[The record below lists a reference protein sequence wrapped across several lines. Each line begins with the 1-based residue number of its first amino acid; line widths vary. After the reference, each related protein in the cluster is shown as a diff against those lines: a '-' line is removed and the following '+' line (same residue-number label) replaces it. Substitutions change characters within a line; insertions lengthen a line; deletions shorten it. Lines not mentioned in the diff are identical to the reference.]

1 MGLAVQTL
9 VDEVVSHGLTTGYF
23 DRVNTHEPK
32 NAPGNGISMSVWFDT
47 FELLKSSGLNSSS
60 VRIVLNIRVSSGMLQ
75 EPQDQVDPNLAL
87 AFDALMTEYN
97 GDFELG
103 ASVRMVDL
111 LGAYGNP
118 LSAMAG
124 YVEQDKK
131 IYRLFDIKLPLVVND
146 VWTQSA

>member
-1 MGLAVQTL
+1 MSLAVQTL
-9 VDEVVSHGLTTGYF
+9 VDQVVSHGMTTGYF

-32 NAPGNGISMSVWFDT
+32 NAPGNGLTMSVWFDNV
-47 FELLKSSGLNSSS
+47 ELIRSSGLNSSS
-60 VRIVLNIRVSSGMLQ
+60 ARIVLNIRISTSMLQ

-87 AFDALMTEYN
+87 AFDALMAEYN

-103 ASVRMVDL
+103 GNVRMIDL

-118 LSAMAG
+118 LSAMSG

-146 VWTQSA
+146 VWTQTA